1 MKNLLTFGLV
11 AWFFLVLAGCAHTPD
26 SPGSMA
32 KQQQTVAAPTSG
44 TPAQETAA
52 AQTNGTPAQE
62 TAAAQT
68 NGTPAVE
75 VSEMVFDFGEVTEG
89 NDYVHAFKIRNT
101 GTGVLVIKK
110 IVPG

>member
-52 AQTNGTPAQE
+52 AQTNGTPA
-62 TAAAQT
+62 
-68 NGTPAVE
+68 VE